1 MLLATWACGQPPPPT
16 PPPPKVTVAKPIEK
30 EIVEWDEYT
39 ARLEAVNLV
48 EVRPRVGGYLNE
60 VRFLEGAMV
69 QAGQVLFVIDPRP
82 YEATLKRAE
91 ADVALAKARLELAQK
106 RFSRSGNLVNQ
117 RAMSQ
122 EEFDTRA
129 AEVHQ
134 AEAALAASVAAV
146 DAARLDVEFTE
157 VKAPVSGRVSRK
169 VVTEGNLVNGGSGT
183 QGTLLTTVVSLDPI
197 HAYFEADERAYLK
210 YTRLAQSGE
219 RPSSRDVRNP
229 VRIALSDEDSFTH
242 EGTMD
247 FVDNRLDPNTGTM
260 LGRALLPNH
269 DLLLSPGMFVRLRLP
284 GSGTYRALLLPDEAV
299 LIDQTERFV
308 WVIDDQNH
316 AQYRKVTTGPLHEG
330 LRIVRSGLD
339 PNDRVVVAGA
349 QRLRSGIEVAAA
361 EKPLDPRL
369 AAPTSDA
376 TPASGGREG

>member
-1 MLLATWACGQPPPPT
+1 
-16 PPPPKVTVAKPIEK
+16 VTVAKPIEK

-122 EEFDTRA
+122 EELDTRT

-247 FVDNRLDPNTGTM
+247 FVDNRLDPNTGTIV
-260 LGRALLPNH
+260 GRALLPNH
-269 DLLLSPGMFVRLRLP
+269 DGLLSPGMFVRLRLP

-299 LIDQTERFV
+299 LIDQAERFV
-308 WVIDDQNH
+308 WIIDDQNH
-316 AQYRKVTTGPLHEG
+316 AQYRKVMTGPLHEG